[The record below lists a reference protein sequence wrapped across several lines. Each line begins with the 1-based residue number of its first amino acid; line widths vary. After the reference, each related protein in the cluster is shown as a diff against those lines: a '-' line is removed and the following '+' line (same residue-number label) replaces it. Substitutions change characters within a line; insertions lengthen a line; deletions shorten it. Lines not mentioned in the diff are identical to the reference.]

1 MKANHNKFKLF
12 ILFAVSILV
21 YSNTLNHGYVLD
33 DFSVIKDNFV
43 VQQGVDGIS
52 TIFKTHY
59 RYGYGFQTPTLYR
72 PLTLSVFALQWEIAP
87 DTPALA
93 HAMNILTYGVLVYLI
108 FLFLQ
113 LLFQQERPWL
123 AFVTALLFALHPIHT
138 EVVANIKSFDE
149 LLAFSL
155 VLISLYQ
162 LVKYVDLK
170 QKKSLLISLLLFLL
184 ACFSKESTVTFLG
197 IIPIILTLFRNV
209 KWKRALQLS
218 SFYLGPVIVYL
229 LARKSVLGSFG
240 GSNQIVALDNVLVSA
255 PNELIRIASAFKIMG
270 LYLWKMLIPH
280 PLMNDYSLQQIQLT
294 NWSDPLVW
302 ISFIIYL
309 SLIFLLFKTWNKN
322 KILAFTIGFY
332 SVSISLYTNLFF
344 TIGTSFGERL
354 LFIPSLSFCLL
365 LAFGILY
372 PFQNQLQFSSFKT
385 ATKPLILT
393 TIIGLVYGF
402 KTMDRNAAWKDNFT
416 LYSTDV
422 KNCSASARCQYYYA
436 LGLMKHKANE
446 VDSEI
451 EKKEILNESIQALDR
466 ALTIYPT
473 YAEAYAQRGLAFY
486 RMKNFSAALYDYQQ
500 AVKFNPGLSNA
511 WSNMGSLYFEQ
522 KQFQQAK
529 QSFEKAIQVNPN
541 HVDALANYA
550 STLGTLGD
558 FNSAITYFKKAS
570 ALKPTEPSYYQM
582 IGVTYQNMGRNDLAT
597 PYLQKAQ
604 ALSR

>member
-1 MKANHNKFKLF
+1 MKANHDKLKLF

-43 VQQGVDGIS
+43 VQQGVDGVS

-72 PLTLSVFALQWEIAP
+72 PLTLSVFALQWELAP

-93 HAMNILTYGVLVYLI
+93 HAMNVLTYGVLVCLI

-113 LLFQQERPWL
+113 LLFQQQRPWL

-184 ACFSKESTVTFLG
+184 ACISKESTVTFLG

-209 KWKRALQLS
+209 KWNRALQLS

-255 PNELIRIASAFKIMG
+255 PNELTRIASAFKIMG

-309 SLIFLLFKTWNKN
+309 GLIYLLFKTWNKN

-332 SVSISLYTNLFF
+332 LVSISLYTNLAF

-372 PFQNQLQFSSFKT
+372 PFQKQLQFSSFKT

-393 TIIGLVYGF
+393 AIIGLVYGF
-402 KTMDRNAAWKDNFT
+402 KTIDRNAAWKDNFT

-451 EKKEILNESIQALDR
+451 EKKEILNESILALNQ
-466 ALTIYPT
+466 ALTIYPS

-486 RMKNFSAALYDYQQ
+486 RLKNFSAALYDYQQ
-500 AVKFNPGLSNA
+500 AVKYNPGLSNA

-522 KQFQQAK
+522 KQYQQAK